1 MINLN
6 DLAEQA
12 HSLAKLREFR
22 VDVFSALKH
31 CAGEVTEAVE
41 ANTKLMCT

>member
-12 HSLAKLREFR
+12 HTIADMRGLKT
-22 VDVFSALKH
+22 DVFSALKH
-31 CAGEVTEAVE
+31 CSGEVTEAVE
-41 ANTKLMCT
+41 ANF